1 MIGFTNKELIE
12 LIRDLSNNFTDII
25 SKKELSTHGNI
36 GKFTNGI
43 GNRWCRKI
51 FNYTV
56 IYSKGDQIMKLYS
69 TNPDDTLPDFELVNN
84 FVQNY
89 NENNDNKFRKIIGIY
104 INSFNTVSINRPIK
118 QSILR
123 KIRRNSCVN
132 CNSNVDIICDH
143 KNDLY
148 NDERVLKTK
157 TQVLDDFQP
166 LCNHC
171 NLLKRNNAQREL
183 NENRITSCKTLNQ
196 FRFIDYDIPWEKYVF
211 DVNDINCKKESYWYD
226 PIEFNRKIN
235 IYNKIKLLI
244 LPYI

>member
-1 MIGFTNKELIE
+1 MIGFTNEQLIE
-12 LIRDLSNNFTDII
+12 LVRELSNNFTDII

-36 GKFTNGI
+36 GEFTNGI

-69 TNPDDTLPDFELVNN
+69 TNPDDTLPDLELVNN

-104 INSFNTVSINRPIK
+104 INSFNTVSINRPIE

-123 KIRRNSCVN
+123 KIRNNSCVN

-143 KNDLY
+143 KMIY
-148 NDERVLKTK
+148 
-157 TQVLDDFQP
+157 
-166 LCNHC
+166 
-171 NLLKRNNAQREL
+171 
-183 NENRITSCKTLNQ
+183 IMM
-196 FRFIDYDIPWEKYVF
+196 
-211 DVNDINCKKESYWYD
+211 KEY
-226 PIEFNRKIN
+226 
-235 IYNKIKLLI
+235 
-244 LPYI
+244 